1 MKHKLPMRE
10 ENHSVGNEGL
20 CNIKSAMPR
29 NEATRFFNEILPR
42 DAIEAKARGISPRFE
57 NEYLP
62 LHNLKRILLFYP
74 IQFLRI
80 DCANRNIG
88 HYATAAYAVR
98 KKLRLKKSGLPMQN
112 KTPVRFAQRA

>member
-29 NEATRFFNEILPR
+29 NEATRFFNEILLR

-62 LHNLKRILLFYP
+62 LHNLKQILLFYP
-74 IQFLRI
+74 IQF
-80 DCANRNIG
+80 
-88 HYATAAYAVR
+88 
-98 KKLRLKKSGLPMQN
+98 
-112 KTPVRFAQRA
+112 

>member
-1 MKHKLPMRE
+1 MRE

-42 DAIEAKARGISPRFE
+42 DAIGTIGISQRFE

-62 LHNLKRILLFYP
+62 LHNLKQILLFYP
-74 IQFLRI
+74 IQF
-80 DCANRNIG
+80 
-88 HYATAAYAVR
+88 
-98 KKLRLKKSGLPMQN
+98 
-112 KTPVRFAQRA
+112 

>member
-1 MKHKLPMRE
+1 MRE

-62 LHNLKRILLFYP
+62 PAQFEANFTFLSHTILKRY
-74 IQFLRI
+74 R
-80 DCANRNIG
+80 ANRNIG

>member
-10 ENHSVGNEGL
+10 GKLPLSGNEGL
-20 CNIKSAMPR
+20 YEKSAMPR

-62 LHNLKRILLFYP
+62 LHNLKQILLFYP
-74 IQFLRI
+74 IQF
-80 DCANRNIG
+80 
-88 HYATAAYAVR
+88 
-98 KKLRLKKSGLPMQN
+98 
-112 KTPVRFAQRA
+112 